1 MNWFD
6 VLLNLMARLIVLLV
20 AFPIHETAHALIAK
34 KLGDPTASNLGR
46 IDLNPFAHM
55 NPLPCFGMLLAASA
69 MDFFTRSGTVGNLL
83 LLLTSIFFFHAV
95 PINPLYFKNRKAG
108 IALTALA
115 GPVSNVALGLVFL
128 LIYKLLFYFVPANGA
143 TDVIGMVLSFTVS
156 INLQLAA
163 FNLLP
168 LPPLDGSKVL
178 AFFLPDRINY
188 MMQQYQNYIMIG
200 VVILL
205 YFTNVLDYFINFVF
219 NGLYTAID
227 FLTGFVELIARVV

>member
-1 MNWFD
+1 MEWFD
-6 VLLNLMARLIVLLV
+6 VLLNLMARLLVLLV

-46 IDLNPFAHM
+46 IDLNPFSHM
-55 NPLPCFGMLLAASA
+55 NPLPCFGMLLVASA
-69 MDFFTRSGTVGNLL
+69 MDFFTRSSTIGNLI

-95 PINPLYFKNRKAG
+95 PINPMYFKNRKGG

-115 GPVSNVALGLVFL
+115 GPVSNVALGFVFL
-128 LIYKLLFYFVPANGA
+128 LLYKVLYYFVPANGV
-143 TDVIGMVLSFTVS
+143 TDVIGLVLSFTVS

-178 AFFLPDRINY
+178 AFFLPERINY
-188 MMQQYQNYIMIG
+188 MMQQYQNYIMLG
-200 VVILL
+200 VIVLL
-205 YFTNVLDYFINFVF
+205 YFTNILDYFINFVY
-219 NGLYTAID
+219 GILYNVIN
-227 FLTGFVELIARVV
+227 FLSGFIELIARVV